1 MKLFKK
7 MAAKQARMENTPQ
20 EPDPKERERARR
32 EQMKRKAGDS
42 AGRDGQPVQSEG
54 GSGGNAKV
62 QELIEARHRSTAHY
76 EKKRQ
81 AIMARIGNGIDKHE
95 AARQLKELEEF
106 WHAEQ
111 LAIKTRLREMDPSL

>member
-7 MAAKQARMENTPQ
+7 MAQQQARMESK
-20 EPDPKERERARR
+20 EPDPKERELARR
-32 EQMKRKAGDS
+32 EQMKHKARES
-42 AGRDGQPVQSEG
+42 AWRDASTAQGEG

-62 QELIEARHRSTAHY
+62 QELIEARHRSDAIY

-95 AARQLKELEEF
+95 AARQLKELEET

-111 LAIKTRLREMDPSL
+111 LAIKTRLREIDPSL